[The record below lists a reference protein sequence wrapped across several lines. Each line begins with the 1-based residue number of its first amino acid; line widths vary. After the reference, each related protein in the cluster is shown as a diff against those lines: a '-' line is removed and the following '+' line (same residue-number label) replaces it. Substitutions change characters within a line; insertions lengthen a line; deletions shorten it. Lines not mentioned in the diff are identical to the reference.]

1 MTRREILRRYRHLRA
16 MVTHHHSAA
25 LKFLTPAAIIE
36 RARRLGLA
44 AGQAL
49 IADNEKEMT
58 LLFDLVIYAAKEGRS
73 RAIDRY
79 AKAAQLPAGSDEAL
93 MLEAMRHAHFSLWRV
108 ERRHDI
114 TGLVLTDLRD
124 HAEVWLVDEGL
135 QTSTANGWVFAARL
149 SQPDRFAMTSGLVVP
164 VHDETIRKLIN
175 HNQARRQPE
184 PDRLDEDSRLATDIY
199 RAAVDQRLMDRIAFR

>member
-16 MVTHHHSAA
+16 IVTHHHSAA

-149 SQPDRFAMTSGLVVP
+149 SQPDRFAMASGLVAP

>member
-16 MVTHHHSAA
+16 IVTHHHSAA

-93 MLEAMRHAHFSLWRV
+93 MLEAMRHAHFSLCPVSEVSRQICLAVIPCACRVFGGKQGCGAVLRFGSNWQALSAPNLRRGRAGGRACGRTPCAPRSCFWRP
-108 ERRHDI
+108 
-114 TGLVLTDLRD
+114 
-124 HAEVWLVDEGL
+124 
-135 QTSTANGWVFAARL
+135 AA
-149 SQPDRFAMTSGLVVP
+149 
-164 VHDETIRKLIN
+164 
-175 HNQARRQPE
+175 
-184 PDRLDEDSRLATDIY
+184 
-199 RAAVDQRLMDRIAFR
+199 